1 MNNKANL
8 LELHI
13 ILRSG
18 RDVAIAFEATY
29 EDTILTQQQWAE
41 VFWRIIAEDDILYID
56 DIHNHPHAI
65 PAHAIDY
72 LTIKDYMPW

>member
-1 MNNKANL
+1 MKL
-8 LELHI
+8 DGSILELHM

-18 RDVAIAFEATY
+18 RDVVIVFEAIDG
-29 EDTILTQQQWAE
+29 DTILTQQQWAE

-56 DIHNHPHAI
+56 DIHNHPHVI
-65 PAHAIDY
+65 PAHSVDY